1 MEEFEAKFEDL
12 LNRGYEISFSEKD
25 NFNQFAKV
33 QEKIYYASFKKNG
46 KVFIHFP
53 SRTSSKKAFIDG
65 YYFLPKIEKLLNKQ
79 K

>member
-1 MEEFEAKFEDL
+1 MEDFESKFEDL
-12 LNRGYEISFSEKD
+12 LERGYEISFSEKD

-33 QEKIYYASFKKNG
+33 HEKIYYASFKKNG
-46 KVFIHFP
+46 RVLIEFP

>member
-1 MEEFEAKFEDL
+1 MEEFNAKYEEL
-12 LNRGYEISFSEKD
+12 IKKGYEISFSEKD

-33 QEKIYYASFKKNG
+33 HEKIYYASFKKNDR
-46 KVFIHFP
+46 VLIEFP